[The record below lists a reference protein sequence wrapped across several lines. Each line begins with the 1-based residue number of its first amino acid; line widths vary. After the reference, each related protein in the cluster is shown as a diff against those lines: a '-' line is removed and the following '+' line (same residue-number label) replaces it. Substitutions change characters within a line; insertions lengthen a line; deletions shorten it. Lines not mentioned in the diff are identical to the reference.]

1 MDRSKQ
7 KNDLRVKG
15 ISFSKIPIEERKK
28 ILFKVFDLLLGEENQ
43 KNEPPNDYKNQ
54 QSNNK

>member
-1 MDRSKQ
+1 MDRLKQ

-28 ILFKVFDLLLGEENQ
+28 ILFKVFDLILGEKTQ
-43 KNEPPNDYKNQ
+43 KNEPLKDYGNQ